1 MKRSIIILGS
11 LAILGASLTSCEDF
25 LNDNRDPMS
34 QQTVNAAFWAN
45 PTNVENQLNY
55 FYETFTGYGN
65 GTGQGNYYFTTCS
78 DDQSGAVG
86 GVFRDWRVSSVPT
99 SSSSWNDPYTEI
111 RRASLIIKGVTGSSM
126 IEADKAQYL
135 AVARLFRA
143 YNYYLLVRAYGDVPS
158 AEDVVDVDQ
167 TETLYS
173 SRTNRNDV
181 MDFALEDL
189 NYAVKNI
196 ATQSSKTYFS
206 KDLAN
211 AMKAEICL
219 FEGTYSKYV
228 AQNTAR
234 ATTYLKETVDA
245 CEAIMNNAEY
255 ALGDYKMLYNS
266 HNGELASNPEVI
278 LAKCYKQ
285 GVFMHSVVDWT
296 SGSTPISGI
305 SKDAFDSFLLL
316 TGELPNPGVDDIGV
330 MDAKGLSIANVL
342 AIRDKRLSAITY
354 DHVMYQDFPY
364 GEGNTSQMTS
374 TTGYGIK
381 KYNDGV
387 THSQSDATTANK
399 NYNDC
404 PIYWLAEIY
413 LDYAEAKAELGQFEP
428 ADFEKSIKKLY
439 DRAGVDMTLAKMQS
453 LDDPKLKVKMT
464 DNSLINEIRRC
475 RRCELMLDNDIRYW
489 DLVRWNKLS
498 LLDTQKYPE
507 IRQGA
512 NLKNATVEF
521 PTNND
526 GYMDPIHKL
535 FGDQYRVYS
544 AKYDR
549 FPIPSKELMLVK
561 AKNPKYEQ
569 NPGW

>member
-1 MKRSIIILGS
+1 MKRSTIILGS

-34 QQTVNAAFWAN
+34 QQTVNPAFWGN

-65 GTGQGNYYFTTCS
+65 GTGQGNYYFATCT
-78 DDQSGAVG
+78 DDQSGAIG
-86 GVFRDWRVSSVPT
+86 GTFRDWRVTNVPT
-99 SSSSWNDPYTEI
+99 SSSSWSDPYTEI
-111 RRASLIIKGVTGSSM
+111 RRASLIIDGVTASSM
-126 IEADKAQYL
+126 VEADKAQYL

-143 YNYYLLVRAYGDVPS
+143 YNYYLLVRAYGNVPLVK
-158 AEDVVDVDQ
+158 DVVDVDQ

-173 SRTNRNDV
+173 DRTDRKEV

-189 NYAVKNI
+189 NYAVANI
-196 ATQSSKTYFS
+196 PTQSSKTYFS

-219 FEGTYSKYV
+219 FEGTYWKY
-228 AQNTAR
+228 ADNKDESR
-234 ATTYLKETVDA
+234 ANKYLNETVSA
-245 CEAIMNNAEY
+245 CETIMNNSKY
-255 ALGDYKMLYNS
+255 QLGDYKMLYNS
-266 HNGELASNPEVI
+266 HNGALASNSEVI
-278 LAKCYKQ
+278 LAKCYQQ

-316 TGELPNPGVDDIGV
+316 TGEPATNADDAGV
-330 MDAKGLSIANVL
+330 MDEKGLSIANVL
-342 AIRDKRLSAITY
+342 AVRDKRLSAITY

-364 GEGNTSQMTS
+364 SEGNTSQMTS

-381 KYNDGV
+381 KYNDGT
-387 THSQSDATTANK
+387 THSMSDATTANK

-413 LDYAEAKAELGQFEP
+413 LDYAEAKAELGTFTE
-428 ADFEKSIKKLY
+428 ADFTNSIKKLY
-439 DRAGVDMTLAKMQS
+439 DRAGVDMTFAKMK
-453 LDDPKLKVKMT
+453 DIADPVLAAKMT

-507 IRQGA
+507 IRKGA
-512 NLKNATVEF
+512 NLKNAAVDF
-521 PTNND
+521 PKD
-526 GYMDPIHKL
+526 EQGYMDPVQKL
-535 FGDQYRVYS
+535 FGGQLRTYS
-544 AKYDR
+544 TKNNL
-549 FPIPSKELMLVK
+549 FPIPSKELLLVQ
-561 AKNPKYEQ
+561 AVNKNFQQ

>member
-1 MKRSIIILGS
+1 MKRSTIILGS
-11 LAILGASLTSCEDF
+11 LAILGASLTSCDDF
-25 LNDNRDPMS
+25 LNDNREPKS
-34 QQTVNAAFWAN
+34 QQTVNPAFWAN

-65 GTGQGNYYFTTCS
+65 GTNSGDYYFNTCS

-86 GVFRDWRVSSVPT
+86 GTFQNWRVSSVPS
-99 SSSSWNDPYTEI
+99 SSSSWSDPYTEI
-111 RRASLIIKGVTGSSM
+111 RRASLIIEGVTNSTMTES
-126 IEADKAQYL
+126 EKPQYL

-143 YNYYLLVRAYGDVPS
+143 YNYYLLVRAYGDVPLVK
-158 AEDVVDVDQ
+158 DVVDVDQ

-173 SRTNRNDV
+173 SRTDRNEV

-189 NYAVKNI
+189 NYAVANI

-228 AQNTAR
+228 SKNDTR
-234 ATTYLKETVDA
+234 ATTYLNETVKA
-245 CEAIMNNAEY
+245 CETIMSNSKY
-255 ALGDYKMLYNS
+255 ALGDYTKLYNS
-266 HNGELASNPEVI
+266 HNGALASNTEVI
-278 LAKCYKQ
+278 LAKCYQQ

-316 TGELPNPGVDDIGV
+316 TGEPATGTDDAGVV
-330 MDAKGLSIANVL
+330 DAKGLSIAHVL
-342 AIRDKRLSAITY
+342 AVRDKRLSAITY
-354 DHVMYQDFPY
+354 DHVMYENFPY
-364 GEGNTSQMTS
+364 EEGNTSQMTS
-374 TTGYGIK
+374 TTGYGVK

-387 THSQSDATTANK
+387 THSQADATTANK

-413 LDYAEAKAELGQFEP
+413 LDFAEAKAELGQFTD
-428 ADFEKSIKKLY
+428 ADFNNSIKKLY
-439 DRAGVDMTLAKMQS
+439 DRAGIENMSLAKLQS
-453 LDDPKLKVKMT
+453 IQDPVLSAKMT
-464 DNSLINEIRRC
+464 DNSVINEIRRC

-512 NLKNATVEF
+512 NLRNATVEF
-521 PTNND
+521 PTNEA

-535 FGDQYRVYS
+535 FGDQYRTYTT
-544 AKYDR
+544 KNDL
-549 FPIPSKELMLVK
+549 FPIPSKELQLVQNQNK
-561 AKNPKYEQ
+561 EYKQ